1 MHLLIISLLKSRGDL
16 AVPKLSPPLCLSEPL
31 PAVLG
36 VCFSA
41 LTTQQLHRTAINDIA
56 HGSPQ
61 MTFGHC
67 AREARKQKD
76 NPADLVDC
84 GYFDL
89 THFPVA
95 FSDSPSGEIAW
106 RNEKGA

>member
-1 MHLLIISLLKSRGDL
+1 MQHFKTRSPQEQTERRQAFPDTGVELPLLTGIAAYCVWPHRHRARMHLLIISLLKSRRDL

-61 MTFGHC
+61 
-67 AREARKQKD
+67 
-76 NPADLVDC
+76 
-84 GYFDL
+84 
-89 THFPVA
+89 
-95 FSDSPSGEIAW
+95 
-106 RNEKGA
+106 